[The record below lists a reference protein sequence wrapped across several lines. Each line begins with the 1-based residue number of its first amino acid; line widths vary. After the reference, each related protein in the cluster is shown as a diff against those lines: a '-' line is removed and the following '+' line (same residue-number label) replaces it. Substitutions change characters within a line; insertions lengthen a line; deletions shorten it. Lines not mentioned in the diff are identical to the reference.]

1 MRVVKSG
8 GEVMQ
13 GWKLREGV
21 LVQDKVSEDEFWS
34 LFNYVF
40 SDACHKTITYKF
52 GLIKSICDQIY
63 DWYEEQGIF
72 LSHERIFLKF
82 TENYWNLV
90 NKYHLKQMS

>member
-72 LSHERIFLKF
+72 LSHERIFL
-82 TENYWNLV
+82 